1 MPRSPPCRA
10 DLHAL
15 SRGLPATEQLLA
27 ETLAARRDLFP
38 SPVTVIRLTDR
49 EQRVLEQLARGR
61 TIQQT
66 ADELVVS
73 YNTVKTQQRSL
84 YRKLD
89 ANTRIAAIARARHV
103 GLLQDLPDGQ
113 PSAADDA
120 STERSA

>member
-1 MPRSPPCRA
+1 M
-10 DLHAL
+10 
-15 SRGLPATEQLLA
+15 
-27 ETLAARRDLFP
+27 
-38 SPVTVIRLTDR
+38 
-49 EQRVLEQLARGR
+49 LEQLARGR